1 MLGSCFPLETRFRVS
16 QLLPD
21 QRAGEIIRLNQDLRE
36 LLGPALDQERIR
48 YQQGLGDLEP
58 GQFIVD
64 NRDLQPVNGSNSESH
79 SGPPQANT
87 GEHQAI
93 LSRK

>member
-1 MLGSCFPLETRFRVS
+1 MFSCVS
-16 QLLPD
+16 CSLYSGITG
-21 QRAGEIIRLNQDLRE
+21 ASFSTHIHSFAQDLRE

-79 SGPPQANT
+79 SGPPQADT